1 VAFGLLTTDDL
12 EQAEERSGNNSENKG
27 EEAALTALEMISLFR
42 QF

>member
-1 VAFGLLTTDDL
+1 LTTDDL